1 MAVIKPPDVVPDQA
15 CSVHYLTSYCCV
27 SSWRSGCY
35 ILSYNWAKTCSD
47 LSLGYHIF
55 LSLVGICLKCSSCF
69 CQHCRGMDLCL
80 WCCHLIHGG
89 NRGWHTGAQENVSG
103 LIWNS
108 RGWLWATLRDV
119 FACITRIHF
128 LTLLLF
134 LERGSEKLIYQEH
147 RIDQAHFCP
156 DICILKPPACLG
168 CTVCGQETSW
178 LIVHSKLPLHSKR
191 MASKYR
197 LYIKRKASKYRL
209 KLGKRKYV
217 IKVRLCSS
225 CYLHL
230 PTVPVFQNLCIVR

>member
-1 MAVIKPPDVVPDQA
+1 MAVIKPPDLVPDQA
-15 CSVHYLTSYCCV
+15 CSVHYLPSYCCV
-27 SSWRSGCY
+27 SPWRPGCSIPSWNSELNMFRSVTG
-35 ILSYNWAKTCSD
+35 LSHHSQFGWY
-47 LSLGYHIF
+47 LSEVF
-55 LSLVGICLKCSSCF
+55 LFSIAGGWTSACVLSS
-69 CQHCRGMDLCL
+69 HS
-80 WCCHLIHGG
+80 WE
-89 NRGWHTGAQENVSG
+89 NRGGHTGTQENVSG

-119 FACITRIHF
+119 FACMTRIHF
-128 LTLLLF
+128 LTLF

-147 RIDQAHFCP
+147 RIDQVHFCP
-156 DICILKPPACLG
+156 DICILKPLACLG

-191 MASKYR
+191 MAGKYKVC
-197 LYIKRKASKYRL
+197 IKRKVSKYRL

-217 IKVRLCSS
+217 IKLMLCSS